1 MAAERSPADTATLWA
16 ATNKGRLF
24 VSRNADAAAA
34 TVTFTR
40 VDSSFTPERFVT
52 RIVADR
58 FDPNVAYVWYSGF
71 NALTPTTPGHLFR
84 VVFNPDGGGAS
95 FTPMDFDLGDL
106 PLNTIAVDHI
116 RGDIYA
122 GTDFGPLVLRQGT
135 GTWQLAG
142 VGFPEAL
149 MVDLKILP
157 EQRLLVAA
165 THGLGIYYLRL
176 N

>member
-1 MAAERSPADTATLWA
+1 MPPRTSARSCCA
-16 ATNKGRLF
+16 
-24 VSRNADAAAA
+24 
-34 TVTFTR
+34 
-40 VDSSFTPERFVT
+40 
-52 RIVADR
+52 
-58 FDPNVAYVWYSGF
+58 
-71 NALTPTTPGHLFR
+71 
-84 VVFNPDGGGAS
+84 
-95 FTPMDFDLGDL
+95 
-106 PLNTIAVDHI
+106 
-116 RGDIYA
+116 
-122 GTDFGPLVLRQGT
+122 QGT